1 MSDYQTIVVPY
12 DFSEHARAAL
22 STAVD
27 LARRLGSDLHL
38 LHVVQL
44 PAYGYYG
51 RSSVVPVP
59 GADLTKAK
67 DEAMRS
73 LREIVAAIGQPPGK
87 VETHV
92 VEGAA
97 IVEMIRQY
105 AEEVGADFIVMGTHG
120 RTGFAHVF
128 LGSVTERTLRG
139 SPCPVLAV
147 QASA

>member
-1 MSDYQTIVVPY
+1 MVAP
-12 DFSEHARAAL
+12 AL
-22 STAVD
+22 
-27 LARRLGSDLHL
+27 R
-38 LHVVQL
+38 
-44 PAYGYYG
+44 
-51 RSSVVPVP
+51 
-59 GADLTKAK
+59 ADLTEAK
-67 DEAMRS
+67 HEAMQS
-73 LREIVAAIGQPPGK
+73 LREIVAAIEQAPGK
-87 VETHV
+87 VEAHV

-120 RTGFAHVF
+120 RTGLAHVF